1 MNRALNSVLSFVTLA
16 VATTALAA
24 AAPPTPPPHP
34 GPAPAPATGAAG
46 SQTPEK
52 GPSAYDRF
60 IKDAVKE
67 PGLFT
72 IYRKDGHVFLELGA
86 NQFDTDYLEHIVPAN
101 GLGGFGFESGQMF
114 VQSARLV
121 QFHNIDDKAVAMI
134 WPATRFTADPNT
146 ALARA
151 VRMSTADSV
160 QVVLP
165 VVASDD
171 VNRKVVVDLAPLL
184 GDSLD
189 LGSALSDAVDNPLNP
204 FGSYRLDPTRTY
216 FGPSKSFPKN
226 AVIEAD
232 ETFASSKPDAIDTVT
247 DARSI
252 QMRVIYNLTAI
263 LSSPD
268 YMPRLYD
275 DRVGFWEDPHVE
287 FGNDSQRDNYL
298 WYILRWNIQ
307 PSDPS
312 KPLSPAKKPI
322 VFTLDNSIPPEYRAP
337 VRAGIMQWNNAF
349 EKIGVTDA
357 IQVQDQPTD
366 GTYDPD
372 DIRFNVIRWVTDA
385 VPDFGAEAQI
395 VWDPRT
401 GEIFRGGVLLDSGI
415 VRRAK
420 FGFKNLIAPDAS
432 ADEITPIVPRK
443 GPYLPMHD
451 EAAYGAGMHAEFNYG
466 ATALELMYGSSANID
481 GFSRDL
487 LEAVTLHEVG
497 HDFGLSH
504 NFIGH
509 YAFTASEL
517 QSSSFTAKHG
527 VASSVM
533 EYAPVNLWPKGTPQ
547 GHFWQT
553 TLGSYDYH
561 AIHWGYAPVP
571 SAHSPQGEVQTLSRW
586 ASNSTDPR
594 YMFAGDEDAFYDGHA
609 IDPRVAQFML
619 TDRPI
624 QWCAT
629 QLKLTRSLFSTID
642 GRFPSHQQ
650 PWDDERVAF
659 MSLLNR
665 YATCATA
672 MTHYIAGEYLSRA
685 RVGDPRAPTP
695 LSAVPRNQE
704 QLAYNML
711 TTYLFSDSAWHFSP
725 GTLNR
730 LVYTEYMPFSNF
742 GYDPSARHDVPV
754 VEVAARLQNGAL
766 NYMFSPLVLQRL
778 ADLPTKYPAG
788 KTMSLTDLFVWTQN
802 AIFSDVADGKPGGT
816 QVHRNLQRRYSRT
829 LARMITTPLPGTPYD
844 AEALAHHELLVLS
857 GQLRRNLANPKLDLQ
872 TRSNLEAIQVDVT
885 RALDARQVVE

>member
-1 MNRALNSVLSFVTLA
+1 
-16 VATTALAA
+16 
-24 AAPPTPPPHP
+24 
-34 GPAPAPATGAAG
+34 
-46 SQTPEK
+46 
-52 GPSAYDRF
+52 
-60 IKDAVKE
+60 
-67 PGLFT
+67 
-72 IYRKDGHVFLELGA
+72 
-86 NQFDTDYLEHIVPAN
+86 
-101 GLGGFGFESGQMF
+101 MF
-114 VQSARLV
+114 AQSARLV
-121 QFHNIDDKAVAMI
+121 RFHNIDDKAVAMI
-134 WPATRFTADPNT
+134 WPATRFTAQPDTP
-146 ALARA
+146 LARA
-151 VRMSTADSV
+151 IKMSTADSV

-165 VVASDD
+165 VVADD
-171 VNRKVVVDLAPLL
+171 TDNRKVVVDLAPLL
-184 GDSLD
+184 GDTLD
-189 LGSALSDAVDNPLNP
+189 LGSALSDAVENPLNP
-204 FGSYRLDPTRTY
+204 GGAYHLDPTRTY

-232 ETFASSKPDAIDTVT
+232 QSFASSKPDAIDTVT
-247 DARSI
+247 DARSV
-252 QMRVIYNLTAI
+252 QMRVIYNLSAI

-298 WYILRWNIQ
+298 WYVLRWNIQ
-307 PSDPS
+307 ASDPS
-312 KPLSPAKKPI
+312 KSISPAKKPI
-322 VFTLDNSIPPEYRAP
+322 VFTLDNSIPAEYRGP
-337 VRAGIMQWNNAF
+337 VRAGILQWNKAF
-349 EKIGVTDA
+349 ERMGVSGA
-357 IQVQDQPTD
+357 IEVQDQPTD

-372 DIRFNVIRWVTDA
+372 DIRYNVIRWVTDA

-401 GEIFRGGVLLDSGI
+401 GEIFRGGVLIDSGI
-415 VRRAK
+415 VRRAR
-420 FGFKNLIAPDAS
+420 FGYKNLIAPDVS
-432 ADEITPIVPRK
+432 ADEITPIMPHR
-443 GPYLPMHD
+443 GAYLPLHD
-451 EAAYGAGMHAEFNYG
+451 EAAYGAGMHAELMFG
-466 ATALELMYGSSANID
+466 ETALQLMYGTGANID
-481 GFSRDL
+481 SFSRDL

-509 YAFTASEL
+509 GAYTAAEL
-517 QSSSFTAKHG
+517 QSKGFTAAHG

-547 GHFWQT
+547 GHYWQT

-571 SAHSPQGEVQTLSRW
+571 GAQSPQGEVATLSRW

-594 YMFAGDEDAFYDGHA
+594 YTFAGDEDAFYDGHA

-629 QLKLTRSLFSTID
+629 QLKLTKTLVATID
-642 GRFPSHQQ
+642 RRFPAQQQ

-659 MSLLNR
+659 LGLLNR
-665 YATCATA
+665 YSTCATA

-685 RVGDPRAPTP
+685 RVGDPRAPAP
-695 LSAVPRNQE
+695 LTAVPRSQE

-711 TTYLFSDSAWHFSP
+711 STYLFSDAAWHFSP

-742 GYDPSARHDVPV
+742 GYDPTPRHDVPIV
-754 VEVAARLQNGAL
+754 QLAARLQNGAL

-778 ADLPTKYPAG
+778 DDLPTKYPAG
-788 KTMSLTDLFVWTQN
+788 KTMSLGDLFTWTQA
-802 AIFSDVADGKPGGT
+802 AIFSDIADGKPGGT
-816 QVHRNLQRRYSRT
+816 QIHRNLQRRYSRT

-844 AEALAHHELLVLS
+844 AEALAHHELIVLS
-857 GQLRRNLANPKLDLQ
+857 GELRHTLAQSNLDLQ
-872 TRSNLEAIQVDVT
+872 SRAHLEAIQVDVT
-885 RALDARQVVE
+885 RALEARQVVE